1 MIISSKQRSGKYLT
15 VYIDLTVPT
24 RERIK
29 LADTERLNLIT
40 AFNDIRSQLEL
51 PEDTRFAMIDHL
63 SETDELSE
71 TYLSFRVVGPANQTV
86 GQLHIIDARALP
98 SEFRIETTEHGL
110 FAIVDA
116 DAPLWTTGGGSTLLD
131 YGRPAAVLVTNQNPI
146 FTMRGVNL
154 SQVDLAETS
163 PICYNNYN
171 MN

>member
-1 MIISSKQRSGKYLT
+1 MIISSKQRSVKYLA

-51 PEDTRFAMIDHL
+51 PEDTRFALIDHL

-116 DAPLWTTGGGSTLLD
+116 DEPLWTTNGSTLLD

-154 SQVDLAETS
+154 SQVHLAETP
-163 PICYNNYN
+163 PICYNNYDIN
-171 MN
+171 

>member
-1 MIISSKQRSGKYLT
+1 MIISSKQRSVKYLA

-29 LADTERLNLIT
+29 LADTDRLNLIT

-51 PEDTRFAMIDHL
+51 PEDTRLALIDHL
-63 SETDELSE
+63 NEAEEPSE

-116 DAPLWTTGGGSTLLD
+116 DEPLWTTNGSTLLD

-154 SQVDLAETS
+154 SQACLAETP
-163 PICYNNYN
+163 PICYNDYDIN
-171 MN
+171 

>member
-1 MIISSKQRSGKYLT
+1 MIISSKQRSVKYLA

-116 DAPLWTTGGGSTLLD
+116 DAPLWTTGGSTLLD

-154 SQVDLAETS
+154 SQVHLAETP
-163 PICYNNYN
+163 PICYNDYDIN
-171 MN
+171 

>member
-1 MIISSKQRSGKYLT
+1 MIISSKQRSVKYLA

-40 AFNDIRSQLEL
+40 AFNDIRSQLDL
-51 PEDTRFAMIDHL
+51 PEDARFALIDHL
-63 SETDELSE
+63 NEADELSD

-116 DAPLWTTGGGSTLLD
+116 DDPLWTTNGSTLLD

-154 SQVDLAETS
+154 SQVNLAETP

-171 MN
+171 LN

>member
-1 MIISSKQRSGKYLT
+1 MIISSKQRSVKYLA

-40 AFNDIRSQLEL
+40 AFNDIRSQLDL

-116 DAPLWTTGGGSTLLD
+116 DAPLWTTGGSTLLD

-154 SQVDLAETS
+154 SQVDLAETP